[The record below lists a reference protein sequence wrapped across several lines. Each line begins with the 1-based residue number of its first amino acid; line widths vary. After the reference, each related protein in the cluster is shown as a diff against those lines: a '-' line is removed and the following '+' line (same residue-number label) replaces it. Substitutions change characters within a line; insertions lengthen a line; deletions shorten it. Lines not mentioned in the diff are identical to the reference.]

1 MRKKQNGCLGRSPVK
16 NTPCFRLAL
25 LVSEIL
31 TQPDNEKYKLIMIR
45 MINLWACRQPEP
57 IMKLRNAGLD
67 ENKKKVFTEVRLVFF
82 CSLTNNGRDS
92 LISLVSQNDA
102 WSVLCVG

>member
-1 MRKKQNGCLGRSPVK
+1 MRKKQNGCVGRVSVK
-16 NTPCFRLAL
+16 NTPCFRMAL
-25 LVSEIL
+25 FVSKTLI
-31 TQPDNEKYKLIMIR
+31 QPDMSR

-57 IMKLRNAGLD
+57 IMKLRNEGLE
-67 ENKKKVFTEVRLVFF
+67 ENKKKVFTWAWLVFF